1 MAGIFVG
8 LIVAASFAFL
18 TAHQDRFTLP
28 SLAPKTLGGNNP
40 AASGRDP
47 LLWPFSRDSI
57 WNLPIGSDARYV
69 WGGIQ
74 HATSLAYF
82 TDADILVLEPSAP
95 ATTVYANSDDWGA
108 GTRCSA
114 Q

>member
-1 MAGIFVG
+1 MYANGNAARIRVNRYVVAGIFVG
-8 LIVAASFAFL
+8 LIVASSFAFL
-18 TAHQDRFTLP
+18 TVHQDRFTFA
-28 SLAPKTLGGNNP
+28 SLAPKTLGGNDP

-74 HATSLAYF
+74 HATAMAYF
-82 TDADILVLEPSAP
+82 TDAEIRFLDPSA
-95 ATTVYANSDDWGA
+95 
-108 GTRCSA
+108 
-114 Q
+114 

>member
-1 MAGIFVG
+1 MYANGNAARIRVNRALVAGIFVG

-18 TAHQDRFTLP
+18 AAHQDRFTLA

-57 WNLPIGSDARYV
+57 WNLPIGSAARYV
-69 WGGIQ
+69 SAGLR
-74 HATSLAYF
+74 HASSLASVPH
-82 TDADILVLEPSAP
+82 AHMLVQ
-95 ATTVYANSDDWGA
+95 D
-108 GTRCSA
+108 
-114 Q
+114 